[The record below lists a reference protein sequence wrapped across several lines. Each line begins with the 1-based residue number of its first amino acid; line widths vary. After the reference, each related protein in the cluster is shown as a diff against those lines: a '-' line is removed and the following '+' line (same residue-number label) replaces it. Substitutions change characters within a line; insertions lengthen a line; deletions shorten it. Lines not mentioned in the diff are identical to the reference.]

1 MAEAGRRKNG
11 KLGKEGAVF
20 FFYDGSMQRKILTQ
34 TGVIACKLS
43 ADFAPRNVAYV

>member
-20 FFYDGSMQRKILTQ
+20 FFLRRKYVEENIDADGGYCLQ
-34 TGVIACKLS
+34 TI
-43 ADFAPRNVAYV
+43 R